1 MLPLGHTAKNKII
14 FLAAESWPKGFQETS
29 MLYWAP
35 KRGVSAWPTELSM
48 SQGQVGLAK
57 ITSEAATEKADLLVH
72 SWQSRL
78 LKSHFQK
85 TLLTSSSWQAQW
97 KELPPNDSTGF
108 HGGLF

>member
-1 MLPLGHTAKNKII
+1 
-14 FLAAESWPKGFQETS
+14 

-57 ITSEAATEKADLLVH
+57 TTSEAATEKADPLVN

-78 LKSHFQK
+78 PNICFQK
-85 TLLTSSSWQAQW
+85 TLLTSNSWQALW
-97 KELPPNDSTGF
+97 KVLPPNDSTRL

>member
-1 MLPLGHTAKNKII
+1 MLPLGHTAKNNII

-57 ITSEAATEKADLLVH
+57 TTSEAATEKADLLVH